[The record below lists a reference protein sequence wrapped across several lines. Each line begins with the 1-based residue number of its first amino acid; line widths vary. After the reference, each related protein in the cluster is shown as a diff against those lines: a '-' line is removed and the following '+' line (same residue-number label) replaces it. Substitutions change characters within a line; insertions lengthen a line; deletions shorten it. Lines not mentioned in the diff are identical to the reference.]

1 MGFVY
6 LQTWAKSNYKK
17 KIDYESG
24 EKYIDYDHPVRK
36 KLLRQPDRIDI
47 ILSEGLRSFINS
59 YFKILMAFRDMIPSI
74 FEKHHDLFQTEE
86 LEKIDINSVT
96 KGINVLFKF
105 LTPFSSRSMDES
117 RSFFDNRSM
126 YGLDLLEWLNIA
138 QYAEG
143 HSYRETARKWGLS
156 TNRMKKQ
163 LKEINTTAEENAIH
177 FYNLMRFILK
187 MKELRILSLDVELGS
202 QFATRCKS
210 IIEKFINE
218 QFDVVRRA
226 TLEERSYSRSNNVQQ
241 EHEQEH
247 KYEYYQIIHDKKA
260 KRCGPFKESE
270 LPIELLI
277 QYREKHK
284 NQRINNAND
293 KNYRDN
299 WTKIQSHISD
309 IPERQNILLMLCAYF
324 IS

>member
-6 LQTWAKSNYKK
+6 LQTWAKPNYKK
-17 KIDYESG
+17 KIDYQSG
-24 EKYIDYDHPVRK
+24 EKYVDYDHPVRK

-47 ILSEGLRSFINS
+47 ILSEGLKSSVNS
-59 YFKILMAFRDMIPSI
+59 YFKILMAFRDMIPLI
-74 FEKHHDLFQTEE
+74 FEKHHSLFQTEE
-86 LEKIDINSVT
+86 LEKIDINSIT

-117 RSFFDNRSM
+117 FFDNRSI
-126 YGLDLLEWLNIA
+126 YGRDLLEWLNIA
-138 QYAEG
+138 QYSEG

-163 LKEINTTAEENAIH
+163 LKEINTTSEEIIIH
-177 FYNLMRFILK
+177 VYNLIRFILK
-187 MKELRILSLDVELGS
+187 MKELRILSMDVELGP
-202 QFATRCKS
+202 QFATRCES
-210 IIEKFINE
+210 ILEKFIHE
-218 QFDVVRRA
+218 QFGVARRA
-226 TLEERSYSRSNNVQQ
+226 TLEARSYSKSNNIQQ
-241 EHEQEH
+241 EREQEH
-247 KYEYYQIIHDKKA
+247 KYEYYQIIHDKKT

-270 LPIELLI
+270 LPLELLI
-277 QYREKHK
+277 QYREKRK

-299 WTKIQSHISD
+299 WTKIQSHISE
-309 IPERQNILLMLCAYF
+309 IPKRQNVLLMLCAFF